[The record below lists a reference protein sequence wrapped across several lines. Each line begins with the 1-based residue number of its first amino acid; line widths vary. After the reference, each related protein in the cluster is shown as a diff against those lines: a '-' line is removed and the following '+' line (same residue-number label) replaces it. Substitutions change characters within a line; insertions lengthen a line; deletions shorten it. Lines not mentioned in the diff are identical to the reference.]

1 MTKDEITK
9 IINRKGYYVKD
20 TFYCFYNILTELF
33 VFDDL
38 DDDTIATLSYNC
50 NLTFMNIVL
59 DNKEFFEKNYN
70 VRGRYRER
78 LRKDIETMH
87 RLEYE
92 ELVSSYMEDVEQ
104 LVIEDLQQNIKNNER

>member
-1 MTKDEITK
+1 MTKDEINK
-9 IINRKGYYVKD
+9 IINRKGYYVKT
-20 TFYCFYNILTELF
+20 TFYDFYTILTERF

-50 NLTFMNIVL
+50 NLAFMNIVL
-59 DNKEFFEKNYN
+59 DNKEFFEKNNN

-87 RLEYE
+87 RLEYD
-92 ELVSSYMEDVEQ
+92 ELFSSYMEDVEQ
-104 LVIEDLQQNIKNNER
+104 LIIKDIQQNIENNEC